1 MHVNDIIHLCNYES
15 VPEHSFEV
23 WTIQA
28 RPIYPVTGYWCLTSL
43 NTAEM
48 ISNWCTFTQ

>member
-1 MHVNDIIHLCNYES
+1 
-15 VPEHSFEV
+15 VPEHSFGV

-48 ISNWCTFTQ
+48 ISNWCTFTQWWNSNNIYPARKI